1 MRTHLI
7 AIVILLLALLSVP
20 ATPCAGRPSPP
31 SEATGVFRAATSVA
45 AAPQRGANPSFAT
58 EESGEVSNGVGGVVR
73 FVPIASVFALKACG
87 VEGASSWKRLV
98 VNSAASYVLA
108 AGTTWAL
115 KHSIHERRPDGTD
128 NRSFPSGHA
137 TIAFAGAHILNKEYG
152 RRSVWYSVAG
162 YGVATA
168 VAVERVCLDRH
179 HWYDVAAGAAIG
191 ILGTEAGYWLG
202 DKLTGEHSRYSVA
215 VGPQSVSLAIVF

>member
-1 MRTHLI
+1 MKHFL
-7 AIVILLLALLSVP
+7 ALVLLLFLMAVP
-20 ATPCAGRPSPP
+20 SDGRPSPNMDVLGEGLPSNVSDEATP
-31 SEATGVFRAATSVA
+31 SE
-45 AAPQRGANPSFAT
+45 
-58 EESGEVSNGVGGVVR
+58 GVGGIVR
-73 FVPIASVFALKACG
+73 FVPIASVFALKVCG

-98 VNSAASYVLA
+98 VNTAASYVLA

-115 KHSIHERRPDGTD
+115 KHAISERRPDGTD

-137 TIAFAGAHILNKEYG
+137 TVAFAGAHILNKEYG
-152 RRSVWYSVAG
+152 RQSVWYSVAG

-202 DKLTGEHSRYSVA
+202 DKLTGERSRYSVA

>member
-1 MRTHLI
+1 MRNHLI
-7 AIVILLLALLSVP
+7 ATFATLLLILSMP

-31 SEATGVFRAATSVA
+31 LEG
-45 AAPQRGANPSFAT
+45 
-58 EESGEVSNGVGGVVR
+58 SGEVLNGVGGVVR

-128 NRSFPSGHA
+128 NHSFPSGHA